1 VAADMPLADLRVI
14 DLTVA
19 RAGPNCVRQLADWG
33 ADVIRI
39 DAPPNRTP
47 GERRH
52 NSDFQNLHRNKRSIL
67 LDLTTADGKATLM
80 RLVDRAD
87 ILVENMRPGV
97 KSRLGFGYEEV
108 HQRNPRLVYG
118 SISGF
123 GQDGPYAD
131 RGAYDQIIQG
141 MGGFMSVT
149 GTDGIPARAGIALS
163 DLAAG
168 LYLAVGILVALH
180 ERDRTGVGRWVQTS
194 LLESMVGM
202 LDMQATR
209 WTIDHEVPGQEGNH
223 HPTLVPMGTYQSG
236 DGYVNVAAP
245 YGRLLDW
252 FFEVIG
258 LAGLQDD
265 ERFDTSAKRSQNRE
279 ELNDIIGARMRERP
293 TDEWVA
299 VLNEAG
305 VPAGPVYSIDQ
316 VFADPQVE
324 HLRLTEPVEHQALGR
339 LTLVRNPVQLSG
351 VGPTVRQPS
360 PELGEH
366 TAEVLAELDPGPG
379 ATGAPDERSTTR

>member
-1 VAADMPLADLRVI
+1 MGADLPLADLRVI

-39 DAPPNRTP
+39 DAPPNRTS

-67 LDLTTADGKATLM
+67 LDLTTAEDKATLM
-80 RLVDRAD
+80 RLVDGAD

-97 KSRLGFGYEEV
+97 KSRLGFGYTEV

-141 MGGFMSVT
+141 MGGLMSVT
-149 GTDGIPARAGIALS
+149 GTDGVPARAGIALS
-163 DLAAG
+163 DMAAG

-209 WTIDHEVPGQEGNH
+209 WTVDHEVPGQEGNH
-223 HPTLVPMGTYQSG
+223 HPTLVPMGTYRSS

-245 YGRLLDW
+245 YGRLLDR
-252 FFEVIG
+252 FFAVSG
-258 LAGLQDD
+258 LPGLQDD
-265 ERFDTSAKRSQNRE
+265 ERFDSSAKRSQRRE
-279 ELNDIIGARMRERP
+279 ELNEIIGTQMRER
-293 TDEWVA
+293 TTAEWVA
-299 VLNEAG
+299 VLNDAG
-305 VPAGPVYSIDQ
+305 VPCGPVYRIDEM
-316 VFADPQVE
+316 FADPQIE
-324 HLRLTEPVEHQALGR
+324 HLALTEPVEHPALGQ
-339 LTLVRNPVQLSG
+339 LALVRNPVRMTG

-360 PELGEH
+360 PDLGEH
-366 TAEVLAELDPGPG
+366 SAQVLAELDLGTPGPSG
-379 ATGAPDERSTTR
+379 ERSALR